1 LSKDETVAP
10 IPINQ
15 ALPILKAPLVSLL
28 RPVSIGIKID
38 VNESGAVTFAEVAD
52 YGEPPNFTLVN
63 ASLAAAERWT
73 FLPARLKEA
82 AVASQA
88 ILYFNF
94 GP

>member
-1 LSKDETVAP
+1 MAP

-63 ASLAAAERWT
+63 AGRSR
-73 FLPARLKEA
+73 PPS
-82 AVASQA
+82 V
-88 ILYFNF
+88 
-94 GP
+94 GPSCRRG